1 MRRVKIASIA
11 GAIISLLVF
20 LFVTDKLSWAAPN
33 SSLPA
38 KVPTSSPSVI
48 ATMTP
53 SPSATPAQSL
63 ALSVMPHVLPT
74 PTAAPTKA
82 GATPVATLN
91 PALPTPTPKPAT
103 ASGGDRYFPAGTSV
117 DAIKSGS
124 KSISRQ
130 QVKLLIEG
138 QVDKNWSVIQ
148 DRTGFT
154 TKEKAYAFFL
164 GFSTREATLQVV
176 LETGDGPSHS
186 YGPLQTAEP
195 AYVNDKNYAPEK
207 DVPEMTQYDLTDQNF
222 YDPGIAV
229 HSGIRHFLH
238 FATQA
243 KKAGYTGKEL
253 LRHALI
259 GFNSGSIESDDPQW
273 MKEYADEI
281 GALSG
286 WYLQGHLTDAAY
298 TYTGSTSGVDRNNPW
313 GWY

>member
-1 MRRVKIASIA
+1 MRRVKLASIA

-20 LFVTDKLSWAAPN
+20 LFVMNKIGWAAPN
-33 SSLPA
+33 LSLPA
-38 KVPTSSPSVI
+38 KVPISSPA
-48 ATMTP
+48 ATVTIRP

-63 ALSVMPHVLPT
+63 ALNIMPHVMPT
-74 PTAAPTKA
+74 VAPTTAPTKGSA
-82 GATPVATLN
+82 PIPTLN
-91 PALPTPTPKPAT
+91 PAIPTPKPAT

-117 DAIKSGS
+117 DAIMSGS

-130 QVKLLIEG
+130 QVKLLIES

-148 DRTGFT
+148 DRTGLT

-176 LETGDGPSHS
+176 LETGSGPSHS

-207 DVPEMTQYDLTDQNF
+207 DVPEMMQYDLTDQNF

-229 HSGIRHFLH
+229 YSGIRHFLH

-243 KKAGYTGKEL
+243 KKAGYTGTEL

-259 GFNSGSIESDDPQW
+259 GFNSGSIDSNDPQW

-286 WYLQGHLTDAAY
+286 WYLQGHLTDALY
-298 TYTGSTSGVDRNNPW
+298 TYTGSTSGVDRNTPW
-313 GWY
+313 SWY